1 MALHFD
7 FANIKDQTLVNHPH
21 RVDEWHP
28 VGLALANLSMPCGYR
43 EITAKNLAEVT
54 ERVMAYQLVC
64 GFVLA
69 RPRGLEKS
77 GVYITPADVK
87 AYIGL
92 TTNAGVK
99 TRQEF
104 ANDMGEM
111 ALRQGQFQRNE
122 GTLGTAKDDFIPYT
136 AIDIFAK

>member
-1 MALHFD
+1 MSLD
-7 FANIKDQTLVNHPH
+7 FSFGKIDKSLIDHPH
-21 RVDEWHP
+21 CGDEEWHP

-87 AYIGL
+87 SYIGL

-104 ANDMGEM
+104 ASDMGEM

-122 GTLGTAKDDFIPYT
+122 GTLDARGDFIPYT
-136 AIDIFAK
+136 AIDIFGK

>member
-7 FANIKDQTLVNHPH
+7 FANIKDQTIVNHPH
-21 RVDEWHP
+21 REDEWHP
-28 VGLALANLSMPCGYR
+28 VGYQLALLSMPCGYR
-43 EITAKNLAEVT
+43 EITEKNLDEVT
-54 ERVMAYQLVC
+54 ERVMAYQLVA

-77 GVYITPADVK
+77 GVYITPDDVK

-99 TRQEF
+99 SRSEF
-104 ANDMGEM
+104 VGDLGLVAM
-111 ALRQGQFQRNE
+111 RQGQFQRNE
-122 GTLGTAKDDFIPYT
+122 GTINEKNDFVPYT
-136 AIDIFAK
+136 AIDIFNAK